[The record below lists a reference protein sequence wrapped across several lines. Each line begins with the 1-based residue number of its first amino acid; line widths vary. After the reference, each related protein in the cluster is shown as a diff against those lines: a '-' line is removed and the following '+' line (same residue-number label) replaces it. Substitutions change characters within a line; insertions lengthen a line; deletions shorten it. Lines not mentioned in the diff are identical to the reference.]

1 MSILLDNTDHIL
13 LLIQQEPIHRL
24 HHCRAL
30 DGTSV
35 QLKVNDAV
43 VNAVQAEIHQACQNR
58 LGTFTQQ
65 EFFQIVIAQRGEL
78 DINLAYNANLF
89 LGTEILIGNLREPLA
104 DQDIQHFHM
113 AVVDKFIRL
122 KILGDLS
129 DQCIHS
135 LITVTL
141 VDLIRPALVIDMHDK
156 VTQQY
161 TICHLNECLGGQ
173 LKARI
178 GILLQSGEVQGNDR
192 DITHA
197 IFNQCFAQQMNII
210 GGTAAA
216 AGLGNHNSNLM
227 QVIFARFQRV
237 NKLADNQQCRIT
249 GVIMYIFQA
258 ALRNLRAFCFQNLH
272 VVAVIL
278 HDGSNQLQLHRQ
290 HIGNQNGIILFHV
303 LRKRDMWKL
312 TTFRHCFFPP
322 LQQQS
327 YCGYGSL
334 PHQDC

>member
-1 MSILLDNTDHIL
+1 
-13 LLIQQEPIHRL
+13 
-24 HHCRAL
+24 
-30 DGTSV
+30 
-35 QLKVNDAV
+35 
-43 VNAVQAEIHQACQNR
+43 
-58 LGTFTQQ
+58 
-65 EFFQIVIAQRGEL
+65 
-78 DINLAYNANLF
+78 
-89 LGTEILIGNLREPLA
+89 
-104 DQDIQHFHM
+104 
-113 AVVDKFIRL
+113 
-122 KILGDLS
+122 
-129 DQCIHS
+129 
-135 LITVTL
+135 
-141 VDLIRPALVIDMHDK
+141 MHDE
-156 VTQQY
+156 VTQQHA
-161 TICHLNECLGGQ
+161 ICHLNECLWCQ
-173 LKARI
+173 LEARI

-249 GVIMYIFQA
+249 GVIMYIFQTTFC
-258 ALRNLRAFCFQNLH
+258 NLRAFCFQYLH
-272 VVAVIL
+272 VVTVIL

-303 LRKRDMWKL
+303 LCKRDMWKL

-327 YCGYGSL
+327 YCGYEFS
-334 PHQDC
+334 PHPDC